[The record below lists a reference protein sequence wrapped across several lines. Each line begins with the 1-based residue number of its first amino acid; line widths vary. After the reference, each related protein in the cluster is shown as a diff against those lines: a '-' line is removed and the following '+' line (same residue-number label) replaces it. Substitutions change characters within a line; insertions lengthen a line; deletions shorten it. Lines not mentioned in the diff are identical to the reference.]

1 MKEKRAEKERQTFVD
16 YFYHYFCY
24 CLCDSDHSYLLFTL
38 YVNLS
43 PWTKALA
50 LRPQCFTEK
59 TGESKSARKD
69 RVLKDPKGSFYAR
82 SNLSEPTCT
91 REIPALLLNMK
102 SDQGAP

>member
-24 CLCDSDHSYLLFTL
+24 CLCDSDPSYLLFTL

-50 LRPQCFTEK
+50 LRPQCFTDK
-59 TGESKSARKD
+59 TVETKSAQKD
-69 RVLKDPKGSFYAR
+69 RPLKDPKGKF
-82 SNLSEPTCT
+82 P
-91 REIPALLLNMK
+91 REV
-102 SDQGAP
+102 